1 MPHQCVRCNKFYDDG
16 SNEILTGC
24 TCGGKMFFFVRK
36 EAVEKAK
43 EIVVTLS
50 KEDKKQI
57 EEDVY
62 DLIGE
67 EKQETPVVLDFESI
81 RVLKPGKFEIDL
93 VSLFKKEPLIY
104 RMGDGKYMIDIAS
117 VFDAELKK
125 PIKNAASK
133 KKSAKDKAAKKKATD
148 KKKPSK
154 K

>member
-1 MPHQCVRCNKFYDDG
+1 MPHQCVRCSKFYDDG
-16 SNEILTGC
+16 SNEILSGC
-24 TCGGKMFFFVRK
+24 SCGGKMFFFVRK

-67 EKQETPVVLDFESI
+67 EKQEKPVVLDFESI

-125 PIKNAASK
+125 PIKQGATNKKAAANKAHKKKASDK
-133 KKSAKDKAAKKKATD
+133 KKSKR
-148 KKKPSK
+148 
-154 K
+154 

>member
-1 MPHQCVRCNKFYDDG
+1 
-16 SNEILTGC
+16 
-24 TCGGKMFFFVRK
+24 MFFFVRK

-43 EIVVTLS
+43 EITVSLS
-50 KEDKKQI
+50 TEEKKQI

-67 EKQETPVVLDFESI
+67 EKQEKPVVLDFESI

-125 PIKNAASK
+125 PIRDAAAK
-133 KKSAKDKAAKKKATD
+133 KKAAKKKASD
-148 KKKPSK
+148 KKKK
-154 K
+154 KAAKR